1 MADDLDMGVI
11 YDHPAFEHTR
21 ETLDMVFGPDAMGAE
36 CMIDVEMDNFVN
48 DIGSDSL
55 MGMVDEIPNA
65 GGADANNFSNHFAD
79 AKLETLPADDQ
90 TTFVYDDAINEV
102 FATPKKV
109 GAEKET
115 VIESFPESP
124 ADSLKRKR
132 SSPGKRSS
140 KHLSFTDTAGAPT
153 KLRKESK
160 SEELPASVLSDF
172 TVEDEKKASHE
183 PPAEEVVHPS
193 TVYGTLE
200 VDTSLSKEFITREL
214 GRKVEFPS
222 YRDMSS
228 KLEYYLDSSLA
239 EAGKDVRPAR
249 ERLTSRLRSRSLI
262 GTFSCKL
269 P

>member
-1 MADDLDMGVI
+1 MADDLDMGVM
-11 YDHPAFEHTR
+11 YDHSAFEPM
-21 ETLDMVFGPDAMGAE
+21 ETLDMMFGSDAMGADG
-36 CMIDVEMDNFVN
+36 MLDVDVDNFVN
-48 DIGSDSL
+48 DIGSDSVIA
-55 MGMVDEIPNA
+55 MVDEAVNA
-65 GGADANNFSNHFAD
+65 STGGAEANHFAD
-79 AKLETLPADDQ
+79 AKLETLPSADQ
-90 TTFVYDDAINEV
+90 ATFVYDDAINEV

-140 KHLSFTDTAGAPT
+140 KHLSFTDTAGAPA

-160 SEELPASVLSDF
+160 PEEIPASVLSDF
-172 TVEDEKKASHE
+172 TVEDEKKASQE
-183 PPAEEVVHPS
+183 PPAEEVLPPS

-200 VDTSLSKEFITREL
+200 VDTSLSKDFITREL
-214 GRKVEFPS
+214 RRKVEFPS
-222 YRDMSS
+222 YKDMSS

-239 EAGKDVRPAR
+239 EAGKEVCPAR
-249 ERLTSRLRSRSLI
+249 ERLTSRLRSRSYM
-262 GTFSCKL
+262 GTFSSKL